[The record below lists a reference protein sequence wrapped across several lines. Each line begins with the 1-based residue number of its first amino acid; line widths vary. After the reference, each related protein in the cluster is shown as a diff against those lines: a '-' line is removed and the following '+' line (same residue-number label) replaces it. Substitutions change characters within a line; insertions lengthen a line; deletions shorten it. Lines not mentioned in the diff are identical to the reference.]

1 MTFCDMEKGIWLQ
14 ADLVATQNLSQ
25 ERDLIFWSKW
35 NYSSSS
41 HLRQQEH
48 SEVSKI
54 SSIGY
59 SQLPLQ
65 QHTQIS

>member
-1 MTFCDMEKGIWLQ
+1 MTFCGMEKRIWLQ
-14 ADLVATQNLSQ
+14 ADLVQTQSLSQ
-25 ERDLIFWSKW
+25 QWDPILWSRW

-41 HLRQQEH
+41 RLRQGH

-54 SSIGY
+54 SSIWY

-65 QHTQIS
+65 QPTQIS